1 MNLEIASPA
10 PAMEQSRI
18 ELSLPYRRLILSG
31 LHQPVP
37 SGDENA
43 AGLEARLMTAT
54 SNNLQWLKAGG
65 AHGPL
70 FNTTGFDTEGDEN
83 SPCTTYTQMPG
94 LQGVTL

>member
-1 MNLEIASPA
+1 MAMYLEIASPA
-10 PAMEQSRI
+10 PAMEQSCI
-18 ELSLPYRRLILSG
+18 ELSLPNSKLIMSD

-43 AGLEARLMTAT
+43 AALETRLMTAT

-70 FNTTGFDTEGDEN
+70 FNITGFDTEGDDN
-83 SPCTTYTQMPG
+83 
-94 LQGVTL
+94 